1 MMYIRGNKEDYDG
14 WEDMGNPGWNFEDV
28 LPYFLKSEDNLQINE
43 VDGKYHRTGGLLSV
57 SKFPYN
63 PPLSYAILRAG
74 QELGMIFS
82 SFFTFL
88 QILLKNSNFFT
99 LRPGFDIQDL
109 NAANSTGF
117 MIAQMTSKNGVR
129 VSSSRAFLRPAQA
142 RQNLHIMLNTTVAK
156 VLINPRSKNAFG
168 VEVIDAFGHTMK
180 VSAKK
185 EVIVAGGAVNS
196 PQILMLSG
204 IGPKEEL
211 TRVSLSFFTSSTKK
225 LKIYIETNRK

>member
-1 MMYIRGNKEDYDG
+1 MYIRGNQEDYDG